1 MHEVQ
6 SEMKG
11 MVSDQDKRVL
21 FKLLA
26 VLLQYPDEEL
36 KGSVES
42 FRDST
47 AGFPDGPG
55 PGGLGAFLR
64 YLDDTPLIALQE
76 EYVRTFD
83 MRAATCLNLTFHE
96 FGDGKIRGAAL
107 ADLSQLYRSAG
118 YEPSPDDLPDFL
130 PLVLEF
136 LSVCPPET
144 GSLILM
150 RYAEQIRVLAV
161 RLGELGSPYGHLLSG
176 FSLLSREF
184 MDSGE

>member
-1 MHEVQ
+1 
-6 SEMKG
+6 
-11 MVSDQDKRVL
+11 MVFDQDKRQL

-36 KGSVES
+36 KDSVQS
-42 FRDST
+42 LLDGT
-47 AGFPDGPG
+47 ACFPDGPCS
-55 PGGLGAFLR
+55 GGLGTFLR
-64 YLDDTPLIALQE
+64 YLDETPLIDLQE

-130 PLVLEF
+130 PLMLEF

-150 RYAEQIRVLAV
+150 RYAEQIRVLAG
-161 RLGELGSPYGHLLSG
+161 RLGELGSPYGHLLSAL
-176 FSLLSREF
+176 SLVSREF